1 MHRIDSS
8 SFGGVTP
15 NPGESDFRTALSPI
29 VGPVPSASV
38 LAYARR
44 LARRQSRVSVED
56 AEDIVADALL
66 DFVRAGRRGMRLG
79 DGLFL
84 VIVRR
89 RVCDFWRRHR
99 RDEALGAAVSLAC
112 GPDEGPLL
120 RRSIEEGLRRVR
132 RTRVDRERL
141 VGVTTRILAG
151 DTFAEACTATGI
163 PRGSQNRVRQTL
175 RTLLEAEF

>member
-1 MHRIDSS
+1 NSS
-8 SFGGVTP
+8 SFGGATP
-15 NPGESDFRTALSPI
+15 NRGESDFRSELSPI
-29 VGPVPSASV
+29 AGSVPSASV

-44 LARRQSRVSVED
+44 LARRRPRVSVED

-66 DFVRAGRRGMRLG
+66 DYVRAGRRGMRLG

-89 RVCDFWRRHR
+89 RACDFWRRR
-99 RDEALGAAVSLAC
+99 RHEVPLGAAVPLAC
-112 GPDEGPLL
+112 GPDEGILL
-120 RRSIEEGLRRVR
+120 QRSLQDGLRRVR

-151 DTFAEACTATGI
+151 
-163 PRGSQNRVRQTL
+163 
-175 RTLLEAEF
+175 